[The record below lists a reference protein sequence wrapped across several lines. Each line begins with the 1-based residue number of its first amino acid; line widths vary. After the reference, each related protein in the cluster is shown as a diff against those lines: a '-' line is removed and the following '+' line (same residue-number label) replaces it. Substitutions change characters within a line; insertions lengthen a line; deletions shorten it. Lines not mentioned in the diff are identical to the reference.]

1 MAAQSLFQFQGCSI
15 RAISQNN
22 QAWFVAK
29 DVAIALG
36 YKNTNK
42 AIGDHCKH
50 AQLLKGNDS
59 LPLEIPHRGITI
71 IPEPDVYRL
80 VSRSKLPE
88 AEKFTDWLY
97 EEVIP
102 TIRKTGSYH
111 IGEQEPL
118 ITAEERE
125 ILRVATVS
133 FTRHFPYFQS
143 KATSHLHRTLKK
155 RYNLTKWELMPKKLL
170 PTVLADVR
178 SLDRQAH
185 YLTQYIWKLEFA
197 FLFWVLKP
205 EHDPQDLTKALNEQ
219 ATLML
224 NGVKHQRAMP
234 HDPRAGEVYR

>member
-1 MAAQSLFQFQGCSI
+1 MANIIPFKFGSSSI
-15 RAISQNN
+15 RSTYINDTPY
-22 QAWFVAK
+22 FVGR

-36 YKNTNK
+36 YSKPAD
-42 AIGDHCKH
+42 AIRKHCKGVSEMETPS
-50 AQLLKGNDS
+50 KG
-59 LPLEIPHRGITI
+59 GIQKVKI

-118 ITAEERE
+118 ITAEERG

-143 KATSHLHRTLKK
+143 KATSHLHRRLKK

-205 EHDPQDLTKALNEQ
+205 NHDPESLKTALTECVQN
-219 ATLML
+219 ML
-224 NGVKHQRAMP
+224 NGVNAERKLPANPSAIDH
-234 HDPRAGEVYR
+234 YRS

>member
-1 MAAQSLFQFQGCSI
+1 MATINTPQVRLINGRSVTSSRDIANYFGKQHQHVTQKIKSIECSDAFLTSNFSLVPYEHNG
-15 RAISQNN
+15 
-22 QAWFVAK
+22 
-29 DVAIALG
+29 
-36 YKNTNK
+36 NTYTEYFITRDGFTFLAMGFTGKK
-42 AIGDHCKH
+42 AAEFKEAYIKAFSEMEDR
-50 AQLLKGNDS
+50 LR
-59 LPLEIPHRGITI
+59 RG
-71 IPEPDVYRL
+71 
-80 VSRSKLPE
+80 
-88 AEKFTDWLY
+88 
-97 EEVIP
+97 
-102 TIRKTGSYH
+102 
-111 IGEQEPL
+111 GEQEPL

-205 EHDPQDLTKALNEQ
+205 NHDPESLRAALTECVQN
-219 ATLML
+219 ML
-224 NGVKHQRAMP
+224 SGVNAERKLPA
-234 HDPRAGEVYR
+234 DPNAINHYRS